1 MTMRKHILFTAAAAV
16 SFLSLPASAHHG
28 WGGNVDQVTEMT
40 GMVVE
45 SVKLAGPHATM
56 RIDADGK
63 TWDLTLAAPA
73 RTSSS
78 GLKANAIPVGSMVT
92 VVGNKNRNPQR
103 FEMKTIQVRWG
114 DKKYTVYPERQA
126 YLR

>member
-1 MTMRKHILFTAAAAV
+1 MRKFVVFAAVAAV
-16 SFLSLPASAHHG
+16 SALTLPASAHHG

-56 RIDADGK
+56 RIEADGK
-63 TWDLTLAAPA
+63 TWDLTLAPPA

-92 VVGNKNRNPQR
+92 VLGNKNRNPQR